1 MTPLYQSA
9 ARFGPIRRLTFPVL
23 AAVVCLLFAAA
34 GIAALDDYGVGA
46 DSSNAIPSQLYPF
59 GL

>member
-1 MTPLYQSA
+1 MTPLYPPT
-9 ARFGPIRRLTFPVL
+9 ARISPIRPLPFPAL

-46 DSSNAIPSQLYPF
+46 DSSNAIPSPV
-59 GL
+59 